1 MATQKAKGKE
11 TGKDIEVDVLVSKTE
26 LFIQKN
32 TKKITYVIVGI
43 AVLAAVIFGIKY
55 GYLVPREKKA
65 AVALFPGEQYF
76 AKDSFNLALNGNGVG
91 YEGLISIVNKYGSTK
106 SGNLAKAYAGV
117 CYYKMGDNAN
127 ALKYL
132 KSFKVKDNMVSPAI
146 VGLIGDC
153 YVNMGKVKD
162 GIGYFEKAASEA
174 DNEVVSPV
182 YLKKAGI
189 AYENLKEYS
198 KAVKVYTEIKEK
210 YFNSMEAQDID
221 KYITRAQAL
230 GGK

>member
-32 TKKITYVIVGI
+32 SKKITYVIVGI

-153 YVNMGKVKD
+153 YVNMKGRD
-162 GIGYFEKAASEA
+162 LPLGRGGIF
-174 DNEVVSPV
+174 SP
-182 YLKKAGI
+182 G
-189 AYENLKEYS
+189 
-198 KAVKVYTEIKEK
+198 
-210 YFNSMEAQDID
+210 F
-221 KYITRAQAL
+221 
-230 GGK
+230 GCG